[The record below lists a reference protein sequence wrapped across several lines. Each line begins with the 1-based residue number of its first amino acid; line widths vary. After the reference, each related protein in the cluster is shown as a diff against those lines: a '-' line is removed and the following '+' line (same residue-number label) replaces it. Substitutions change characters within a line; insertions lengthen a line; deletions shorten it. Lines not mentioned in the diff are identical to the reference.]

1 MGAVSCITSIGEKKG
16 NFDFEKM
23 YEAYAKMW
31 MSTASRDTLLM
42 YSYNDVHGPSNVR
55 VDRVLQSVDKF
66 YEIYGITEK
75 DGMWVA
81 PEDRVRIW

>member
-1 MGAVSCITSIGEKKG
+1 MT
-16 NFDFEKM
+16 
-23 YEAYAKMW
+23 YE
-31 MSTASRDTLLM
+31 
-42 YSYNDVHGPSNVR
+42 DVHSPSNVR